1 MQFTEKYNGVVLPRL
16 TPERWEQLKHFPLR
30 SDDVFIATYPKCGT
44 TWVQQM
50 VKLLRNGGQGD
61 SVKLDRSIPWLE
73 ILESDMGKILRYTSD
88 MATSPDVL
96 SPRAFKS
103 HFPYEFVPGG
113 LPHTTSA
120 KYIYVMRNPKDACVS
135 LWHHRKMSGDSV
147 PWDQHLSDT
156 LSEKCLYGTWFDHV
170 LGWWKHKY
178 APNILF
184 IKYED
189 IVSDPRAAV
198 QSVAEFIGIEEI
210 TEELLC
216 NVIQNSSFANMKEDP
231 TCNYSWLV
239 GQDKPFSKEEKFFRK
254 GKVGNWKEY
263 FSPDENKRFDEL
275 FQEKLGDTGLTF
287 RFE

>member
-1 MQFTEKYNGVVLPRL
+1 MELTEKYNGVVLPRL
-16 TPERWEQLKHFPLR
+16 TSERWEQLKHFPLR

-50 VKLLRNGGQGD
+50 VKLLRTGGQGD
-61 SVKLDRSIPWLE
+61 SVRLDRSIPWLE
-73 ILESDMGKILRYTSD
+73 VLESDVGKLILGYTGD
-88 MATSPDVL
+88 MATSADVL

-103 HFPYEFVPGG
+103 HFPYEFIPGG
-113 LPHTTSA
+113 LPHTTPA

-135 LWHHRKMSGDSV
+135 LWHHLKMGGRPVEWDKHVSDYLSGEC
-147 PWDQHLSDT
+147 W
-156 LSEKCLYGTWFDHV
+156 YGTWFDHV
-170 LGWWKHKY
+170 LGWWKHKD

-198 QSVAEFIGIEEI
+198 QSVAEFIGIEDI
-210 TEELLC
+210 TEELLH

-231 TCNYSWLV
+231 SCNYSWMV
-239 GQDKPFSKEEKFFRK
+239 KDKEESFLRK
-254 GKVGNWKEY
+254 GKIGNWKEY
-263 FSPDENKRFDEL
+263 LSHDENKRFDEL